1 MTAQGFGFALSRR
14 SVLQLTAGA
23 GLALLA
29 GCRGGLKPPELLTAR
44 GTLPKAWQKQ
54 LPSPWISSWQELEE
68 GASAVADA
76 NELGD
81 LLALSD
87 GWLDQLPP
95 DRLQAI
101 QAPSLSD
108 RLGPQARRF
117 LAQLGEDRS
126 GQVLPVGVSP
136 WVMLFRNGAE
146 WIQAAHAG
154 WEVLLHPSL
163 TGKVV
168 LPASPRWVM
177 ALVDRLGGGG
187 ELRRL
192 RGQLL
197 TMDDRRATNW
207 LLKGDARVVVLPL
220 QRCMAL
226 LRRDPRLTAV
236 LPESGSPLHWTLLLR
251 PEGTREPLPQ
261 KWVEQA
267 WNAPLRQ
274 TLLRSGWLAPL
285 NPAQLKAERG
295 ELPAEWRD
303 LLVPSEAVWQRCWS
317 LPPLQK
323 EQRIALQQ
331 RWRSSAP

>member
-29 GCRGGLKPPELLTAR
+29 GCRSGLKPPKLLSAR
-44 GTLPKAWQKQ
+44 GTLPKAWQEQ
-54 LPSPWISSWQELEE
+54 LPSPWISSWQELDE
-68 GASAVADA
+68 GESAAADTGQ
-76 NELGD
+76 EGD

-87 GWLDQLPP
+87 GWLDQVPP
-95 DRLQAI
+95 DRLQSI

-117 LAQLGEDRS
+117 LAQLGDDRS

-146 WIQAAHAG
+146 WAQAAQAG
-154 WEVLLHPSL
+154 WEVLLQPSL

-177 ALVDRLGGGG
+177 ALADRLDGGSELGR
-187 ELRRL
+187 LRR
-192 RGQLL
+192 QLL

-226 LRRDPRLTAV
+226 LRRDPRMTAV
-236 LPESGSPLHWTLLLR
+236 LPDSGAPLHWTLLVR
-251 PEGTREPLPQ
+251 PESTREPLPQ
-261 KWVEQA
+261 MWVEQA
-267 WNAPLRQ
+267 WKAPLRQ
-274 TLLRSGWLAPL
+274 TLLRSGWRVPL
-285 NPAQLKAERG
+285 KPVELKAERG
-295 ELPAEWRD
+295 ALQAPWRD
-303 LLVPSEAVWQRCWS
+303 LLMPSEAIWQRCWS
-317 LPPLQK
+317 LPPLQ
-323 EQRIALQQ
+323 EAQQIALQQ

>member
-29 GCRGGLKPPELLTAR
+29 GCRSGLKPPKLLSAR
-44 GTLPKAWQKQ
+44 GTLPKAWQEQ
-54 LPSPWISSWQELEE
+54 LPSPWISSWQELDE
-68 GASAVADA
+68 GESAAADTGQG
-76 NELGD
+76 GD

-87 GWLDQLPP
+87 GWLDQVPP
-95 DRLQAI
+95 DRLQSI

-117 LAQLGEDRS
+117 LAQLGDDRS

-146 WIQAAHAG
+146 WAQAAQAG
-154 WEVLLHPSL
+154 WEVLLQPSL

-177 ALVDRLGGGG
+177 ALADRLDGGSELGR
-187 ELRRL
+187 LRR
-192 RGQLL
+192 QLL

-236 LPESGSPLHWTLLLR
+236 LPKSGAPLHWTLLVR
-251 PEGTREPLPQ
+251 PESTREPLPQ
-261 KWVEQA
+261 MWVEQA
-267 WNAPLRQ
+267 WKAPLRQ
-274 TLLRSGWLAPL
+274 TLLRSGWRVPL
-285 NPAQLKAERG
+285 KPVELKAERG
-295 ELPAEWRD
+295 ALQAPWRD
-303 LLVPSEAVWQRCWS
+303 LLMPSEAIWQRCWS
-317 LPPLQK
+317 LPPLQ
-323 EQRIALQQ
+323 EAQQIALQQ

>member
-23 GLALLA
+23 GLAFLA
-29 GCRGGLKPPELLTAR
+29 GCRGGLKPPQLLAAR
-44 GTLPKAWQKQ
+44 GTLPKAWQEQ
-54 LPSPWISSWQELEE
+54 LPSPWITSWQELEDGE
-68 GASAVADA
+68 SSVADA
-76 NELGD
+76 DQGGD
-81 LLALSD
+81 LLALTD

-117 LAQLGEDRS
+117 LAQLGDARS

-146 WIQAAHAG
+146 WTQAAQAG
-154 WEVLLHPSL
+154 WEVLLQPSL

-168 LPASPRWVM
+168 LPASPRWLM
-177 ALVDRLGGGG
+177 ALADRLGDGG

-236 LPESGSPLHWTLLLR
+236 LPESGAPLHWTLLVR

-261 KWVEQA
+261 MWVEQA
-267 WNAPLRQ
+267 WEAPLRQ
-274 TLLRSGWLAPL
+274 TLLRSGWRVPL
-285 NPAQLKAERG
+285 KPVELNAERG
-295 ELPAEWRD
+295 ALPAAWRD
-303 LLVPSEAVWQRCWS
+303 LLMPSEAVWRRCWS
-317 LPPLQK
+317 LPPLQE

>member
-29 GCRGGLKPPELLTAR
+29 GCRSGLKPPKLLSAR
-44 GTLPKAWQKQ
+44 GTLPKAWQEQ
-54 LPSPWISSWQELEE
+54 LPSPWISSWQELDE
-68 GASAVADA
+68 GESAAADTGQ
-76 NELGD
+76 EGD

-87 GWLDQLPP
+87 GWLDQVPP
-95 DRLQAI
+95 DRLQSI

-117 LAQLGEDRS
+117 LAQLGDDRS

-146 WIQAAHAG
+146 WAQAAQAG
-154 WEVLLHPSL
+154 WEVLLQPSL

-177 ALVDRLGGGG
+177 ALADRLDGGSELGR
-187 ELRRL
+187 LRR
-192 RGQLL
+192 QLL

-236 LPESGSPLHWTLLLR
+236 LPESGAPLHWTLLVR
-251 PEGTREPLPQ
+251 PESTREPLPQ
-261 KWVEQA
+261 MWVEQA
-267 WNAPLRQ
+267 WKAPLRQ
-274 TLLRSGWLAPL
+274 TLLRSGWRVPL
-285 NPAQLKAERG
+285 KPVELKAERG
-295 ELPAEWRD
+295 ALQAPWRD
-303 LLVPSEAVWQRCWS
+303 LLMPSEAIWQRCWS
-317 LPPLQK
+317 LPPLQ
-323 EQRIALQQ
+323 EAQQIALQQ